1 MASARHVCTPV
12 LPTSPPKKN
21 QANVEK
27 LIVRRSVAHP
37 SLTRT
42 IPRAGFHDAG
52 QFSVA
57 DPQSI
62 MELYCADEIAPIDRD
77 QTCRGAPRA
86 RPTPSITHVVLGS
99 HYPII
104 ADARA
109 GRRDGG
115 ARREGGPMTDPT
127 TAITVVPDIKN
138 DPADSRKAKVK
149 AGAPSLTR
157 ARRARARGPKQA
169 RGSFFSVMQFLFS
182 PVATLTQVTLS
193 RIAACQKFV
202 NLSGTHGAADT
213 NGTARKRASPHSAG
227 HVGRRVKAS
236 GRRGRWSG
244 DGDGGGGDAARVEP
258 GLNRS
263 WHGSDSAH
271 AVRRVTDFRSAP
283 DLGENVVD
291 HEVQRAA
298 AAPSSILAVLDCIDG
313 GFTPKELASGDGAGT
328 LKRESQVDDSTEPAR
343 RPTKPSPPIGI
354 LSNLEAPDGSS
365 HPASPAEAKKVK
377 ERTKSNLGQAKADDA
392 PENPPDAPENPPT
405 SPLAAS
411 SPAAFLDID
420 LPADPS
426 APFRDVR
433 VELKGTCLDEVGVYL
448 TEKEK
453 ALSMKHARQMG
464 ILLANRTFDGTLHQ
478 AEDIHRQTAEMWKDV
493 AFVIHE
499 HNVKRTPGLQPSPP
513 PAFEPPR
520 IQVSFE
526 THGPD
531 DEFEVLD
538 DKYIDACDDA
548 AVPFLEKDQ
557 CRGDVRN
564 VTTRA
569 SQNARD
575 GDAPDPN
582 QTGARGTV
590 RGPVIQPTNV
600 HLPGQLMTF
609 KDAMDTLEFLSPDD
623 HIEAALDHH
632 EREVYFS

>member
-1 MASARHVCTPV
+1 
-12 LPTSPPKKN
+12 
-21 QANVEK
+21 
-27 LIVRRSVAHP
+27 
-37 SLTRT
+37 
-42 IPRAGFHDAG
+42 
-52 QFSVA
+52 
-57 DPQSI
+57 
-62 MELYCADEIAPIDRD
+62 
-77 QTCRGAPRA
+77 
-86 RPTPSITHVVLGS
+86 
-99 HYPII
+99 
-104 ADARA
+104 
-109 GRRDGG
+109 
-115 ARREGGPMTDPT
+115 
-127 TAITVVPDIKN
+127 
-138 DPADSRKAKVK
+138 
-149 AGAPSLTR
+149 
-157 ARRARARGPKQA
+157 
-169 RGSFFSVMQFLFS
+169 MQFLFS

-271 AVRRVTDFRSAP
+271 AARRVTDVRSAP

-354 LSNLEAPDGSS
+354 LCNLEAPDGSS

-392 PENPPDAPENPPT
+392 RENPRDAPENPPT
-405 SPLAAS
+405 CPLAAS

-420 LPADPS
+420 LPADPR

-538 DKYIDACDDA
+538 DEYIDACDDA

-557 CRGDVRN
+557 CRGDVQN

-582 QTGARGTV
+582 NTGARGTV
-590 RGPVIQPTNV
+590 RPVIQPTNV

-609 KDAMDTLEFLSPDD
+609 KDAMDTLEFLSSDD
-623 HIEAALDHH
+623 LIEAALDHH